1 MKKVN
6 LFITVA
12 LFAIVFTACNSTPT
26 EAEQNAINF
35 NRYVDSVENLTPVYT
50 TNNWKELN
58 DGYEMRVSKTETTM
72 TTLSAEEKAKIEAAK
87 NLDAIKQAAVKQAA
101 EQKREDQAAPLH
113 LTSTAWRN
121 SGPARAAVSAPV
133 RPCA

>member
-6 LFITVA
+6 LLITVA

-72 TTLSAEEKAKIEAAK
+72 TTLSAEEKAKIEASKTKYATLK
-87 NLDAIKQAAVKQAA
+87 TNYEIKSFLFNLLYFMLNIYIFTEINK
-101 EQKREDQAAPLH
+101 L
-113 LTSTAWRN
+113 
-121 SGPARAAVSAPV
+121 
-133 RPCA
+133 